1 LQPGFDTG
9 PHSGPFVRQDPSLP
23 QVFGRYLLVQR
34 LSRGG
39 MGEIFLAKHGLAG
52 FEKLAVIKKVLS
64 NLAADEQ
71 FISRF
76 VDEAQVAIKLSHVN
90 VAQVFE
96 VGRVGNEYFLA
107 LEYIDGRDLRR
118 ILSLLGH
125 RQHRMPVDLALF
137 IARELANGLA
147 YAHRRTAADG
157 SSLNLVHCDISPPNV
172 LVSFE
177 GETKVIDFGIAKSAM
192 RATVTDPKLGF
203 GKFGYMAPEQL
214 IRGGVVDYR
223 TDIYAAGVVLFE
235 LLTATRL
242 YEAGPQPDYRALARK
257 VARGEFP
264 LPSHVEHSLA
274 PYDDLVATA
283 LRPRLEDRYQ
293 SAAELRDAIQQCLV
307 AVNPTIST
315 DQLGAYMRELFA
327 DEMAAQREL
336 HERIASAHLADFQE
350 QFHTQTIS
358 TVSFALA
365 QLPLQPPDAT
375 GPVVRQLA
383 AQALGAPSPP
393 GAAGSPGAAM
403 PPPAPGTPGRATG
416 PNPTVGRTGPNPTV
430 GRTGPNPTVG
440 RTGPAPVS
448 LASPAFDAM
457 APATGA
463 SPVDRT
469 IDSTIDDHA
478 ATIVGGMSY
487 VRMRARRRRLIAI
500 AAVSASGV
508 LALFT
513 AWVLATSDRRGPAPP
528 VDPGPVAAP
537 APHPHPG
544 ITVEPIPLPPPA
556 SGAGGI
562 ADEIEMNPDDDKAG
576 PDPGSGRRAPAREGA
591 HRPAHRDVRP
601 APLAP
606 PPPPPTR
613 DQLGQKFQ
621 QIRREYDAYKAKF
634 GSRLEKE
641 WGDLAMFIQYASED
655 DAWRRDA
662 AHRLDEFR
670 GHMRE

>member
-1 LQPGFDTG
+1 LQPGIDTG
-9 PHSGPFVRQDPSLP
+9 PNSGPFGRQDPSLP

-52 FEKLAVIKKVLS
+52 FEKLAVIKKVLP

-76 VDEAQVAIKLSHVN
+76 VDEAQVAIKLQHVN

-96 VGRVGNEYFLA
+96 VGRVGTEYFLA

-125 RQHRMPVDLALF
+125 RKQRMPVDLALF

-157 SSLNLVHCDISPPNV
+157 SPLNLVHCDISPPNV

-192 RATVTDPKLGF
+192 RATTTDPKLGF

-235 LLTATRL
+235 LLTGTRL
-242 YEAGPQPDYRALARK
+242 YEAGPQPDYRNLARK

-264 LPSHVEHSLA
+264 LPSHVDRSLA
-274 PYDDLVATA
+274 PYDDLVAIA
-283 LRPRLEDRYQ
+283 LRPRPEDRYQ

-336 HERIASAHLADFQE
+336 YERIASAHLADFQE

-365 QLPLQPPDAT
+365 QLPLQPPEAT
-375 GPVVRQLA
+375 GPVVRHLA
-383 AQALGAPSPP
+383 SQALGPPQAGVAGP
-393 GAAGSPGAAM
+393 GAPGAAM
-403 PPPAPGTPGRATG
+403 PPAAMPARTTG
-416 PNPTVGRTGPNPTV
+416 PSPAVGRTGPHPSV
-430 GRTGPNPTVG
+430 PRTAA
-440 RTGPAPVS
+440 AP
-448 LASPAFDAM
+448 ASPAASSFDA
-457 APATGA
+457 T
-463 SPVDRT
+463 PV
-469 IDSTIDDHA
+469 DDHA

-487 VRMRARRRRLIAI
+487 VRMRARRRRQIAI

-513 AWVLATSDRRGPAPP
+513 AWVLATNDRRAAVPPA
-528 VDPGPVAAP
+528 DPAPVAAP
-537 APHPHPG
+537 APAPSRTSG
-544 ITVEPIPLPPPA
+544 ITVEPIPLPSEPA
-556 SGAGGI
+556 RAAGSGGPGSGE
-562 ADEIEMNPDDDKAG
+562 EIEMNPDDVPDAKAG
-576 PDPGSGRRAPAREGA
+576 ADPGRRAPGREAA

-601 APLAP
+601 APIATPAP
-606 PPPPPTR
+606 LLTH
-613 DQLGQKFQ
+613 DQLAQKFQ

-641 WGDLAMFIQYASED
+641 WGDLVMSIQYASED
-655 DAWRRDA
+655 DASRRDA
-662 AHRLDEFR
+662 SRRLDEFR
-670 GHMRE
+670 AHLRE

>member
-1 LQPGFDTG
+1 MDTG
-9 PHSGPFVRQDPSLP
+9 PHSGLPGRQDPSLP

-52 FEKLAVIKKVLS
+52 FEKLAVIKKVLP

-76 VDEAQVAIKLSHVN
+76 VDEAQVAIKLQHVN

-118 ILSLLGH
+118 ILSVLGH
-125 RQHRMPVDLALF
+125 RKQRMPVDLALF

-192 RATVTDPKLGF
+192 RATATDPKLGF

-242 YEAGPQPDYRALARK
+242 YEAGPQPDYRTLARK

-264 LPSHVEHSLA
+264 LPSHVDHQLA
-274 PYDDLVATA
+274 PYDDLVAIA
-283 LRPRLEDRYQ
+283 LRPRPEDRYQ

-315 DQLGAYMRELFA
+315 DQLGAYLRDLFA

-375 GPVVRQLA
+375 GPVVRHLA
-383 AQALGAPSPP
+383 GLAEVST
-393 GAAGSPGAAM
+393 SPGA
-403 PPPAPGTPGRATG
+403 PPAPLPPGMPGRTTEPNAAVRATG
-416 PNPTVGRTGPNPTV
+416 PHAL
-430 GRTGPNPTVG
+430 
-440 RTGPAPVS
+440 APRHTAP
-448 LASPAFDAM
+448 ASPASPSFDAT
-457 APATGA
+457 APNTLDG
-463 SPVDRT
+463 
-469 IDSTIDDHA
+469 TIDDHA
-478 ATIVGGMSY
+478 ATIVGGVSY
-487 VRMRARRRRLIAI
+487 SRMRLARRRRMIAI

-513 AWVLATSDRRGPAPP
+513 AWVLATNHRRAPVPPA
-528 VDPGPVAAP
+528 DPAPVAAP
-537 APHPHPG
+537 ALAPRPQSG
-544 ITVEPIPLPPPA
+544 ITVEPIQVPSTA
-556 SGAGGI
+556 SGSGGSG
-562 ADEIEMNPDDDKAG
+562 DEIEMSPDDPRDAKSGA
-576 PDPGSGRRAPAREGA
+576 DPGAGRHAPARDIA
-591 HRPAHRDVRP
+591 HRPARRD
-601 APLAP
+601 L
-606 PPPPPTR
+606 PPTR
-613 DQLGQKFQ
+613 EQLGQKFQ
-621 QIRREYDAYKAKF
+621 QVRREYDAYKAKF

-662 AHRLDEFR
+662 ARRLDEFR
-670 GHMRE
+670 AHLRE